1 MKRTLVTALV
11 LFAATAALADEEFFN
26 ERYIQVTAGV
36 AIFPTKTCVVL
47 TEYDYREI
55 PSYEFL
61 DHQIL
66 GVSLKVLFPIREWV
80 KLGAQI
86 NYAVLDYPYDDPGKM
101 SSELD
106 LHILATLLS
115 LQVPFSLYYNDWLD
129 VMLIPQ
135 LYYYGAGQQP
145 QNMVPGLE
153 GYNDLLTRTSVEWQ
167 GVGIGGSLAADVYFD
182 DLFLHL
188 EGGWLQGGVDVD
200 RMLWKEETDTE
211 PAVYLDPSSEMGNV
225 IFSAGVGYFF

>member
-1 MKRTLVTALV
+1 MKRLLVTAL
-11 LFAATAALADEEFFN
+11 LFCAVAAAQADDEFFN

-36 AIFPTKTCVVL
+36 ALFPTQTCVVL

-61 DHQIL
+61 DHQVL
-66 GVSLKVLFPIREWV
+66 GVSFKVLFPIREWV
-80 KLGAQI
+80 KLGASVS
-86 NYAVLDYPYDDPGKM
+86 YAVLDYPYDDPGKM
-101 SSELD
+101 SSEFD
-106 LHILATLLS
+106 LHILATMLS
-115 LQVPFSLYYNDWLD
+115 FQVPFSLYYNDWLD

-153 GYNDLLTRTSVEWQ
+153 GYNDLLTRTSIEWE
-167 GVGIGGSLAADVYFD
+167 GVGIGGTLGADVYFG
-182 DLFLHL
+182 DLFLHI
-188 EGGWLQGGVDVD
+188 EGGWLQGGVDVN
-200 RMLWKEETDTE
+200 RMLWKAETDTE

>member
-1 MKRTLVTALV
+1 MKRLLVTALV
-11 LFAATAALADEEFFN
+11 LFAAAAAQADDEFFN

-36 AIFPTKTCVVL
+36 ALFPTQTCVVL

-61 DHQIL
+61 DHQVL
-66 GVSLKVLFPIREWV
+66 GVSFKILFPIREWV
-80 KLGAQI
+80 KLGAQVS
-86 NYAVLDYPYDDPGKM
+86 YAVLDYPYDDPGKM
-101 SSELD
+101 SSEFD

-115 LQVPFSLYYNDWLD
+115 LQVPFSLFYNDWID

-135 LYYYGAGQQP
+135 LYYYGGGQEP

-153 GYNDLLTRTSVEWQ
+153 GYNDLITRTSIEWE
-167 GVGIGGSLAADVYFD
+167 GVGIGGSLAADFYFG

-200 RMLWKEETDTE
+200 RMLWKAETDTE
-211 PAVYLDPSSEMGNV
+211 PAVYLDPSSEMGNAL
-225 IFSAGVGYFF
+225 FSVGIGYFF

>member
-1 MKRTLVTALV
+1 MKRLLIAALV
-11 LFAATAALADEEFFN
+11 LWLAAAAQADDEFFN

-36 AIFPTKTCVVL
+36 AMFPTQTCVVL

-61 DHQIL
+61 DHQVL
-66 GVSLKVLFPIREWV
+66 GVSFKVLFPIREWV
-80 KLGAQI
+80 KLGAQVD
-86 NYAVLDYPYDDPGKM
+86 YAVLDYPYDDPGKM
-101 SSELD
+101 SSEFD
-106 LHILATLLS
+106 LQILATLLS
-115 LQVPFSLYYNDWLD
+115 LQMPFSLYYNDWLD

-145 QNMVPGLE
+145 QNMMPGLE
-153 GYNDLLTRTSVEWQ
+153 GYNDLLTRTSIEWE
-167 GVGIGGSLAADVYFD
+167 GVGIGGSLAADIYFG

-200 RMLWKEETDTE
+200 RMLWKNETDTE
-211 PAVYLDPSSEMGNV
+211 PAVYLDPSSEMGNT

>member
-1 MKRTLVTALV
+1 MKRLLVTALV
-11 LFAATAALADEEFFN
+11 LLAAAAALADDEFFD

-36 AIFPTKTCVVL
+36 AVFPTKTCVVL

-55 PSYEFL
+55 PGYEFL

-66 GVSLKVLFPIREWV
+66 GGSFKILFPIREWV
-80 KLGAQI
+80 KLGAQV

-101 SSELD
+101 TSEFD
-106 LHILATLLS
+106 LRITATLLS
-115 LQVPFSLYYNDWLD
+115 LQAPFSIYQNDWLD
-129 VMLIPQ
+129 FMLIPQ
-135 LYYYGAGQQP
+135 LFYYGAGQSP

-153 GYNDLLTRTSVEWQ
+153 GYNDLLTRTSIEWQ

-182 DLFLHL
+182 DLFLHV

-200 RMLWKEETDTE
+200 RLLWKEETAED
-211 PAVYLDPSSEMGNV
+211 PAVYLDPSSEMGN
-225 IFSAGVGYFF
+225 FTLSAGVGYFF